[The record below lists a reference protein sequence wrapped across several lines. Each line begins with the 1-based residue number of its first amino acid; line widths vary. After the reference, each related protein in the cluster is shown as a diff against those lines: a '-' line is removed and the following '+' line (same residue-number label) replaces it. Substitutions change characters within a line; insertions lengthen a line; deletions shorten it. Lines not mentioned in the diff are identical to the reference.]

1 MPADF
6 QSLLS
11 PLIRPAGGQET
22 ALSQGDRDI
31 SADTLSDKIT
41 GRPPWADITG
51 NHRPRVAVT
60 GPTDLNWLITVL
72 SGLYHGVDI
81 ALMDDHLPVDDR
93 SAILN
98 TLMPDAVMTS
108 DGAYDLPLDCP
119 IYPTDDVVRGAK
131 KSSNA
136 IDPDPDQRLIFH
148 TSGTTGVPKWVPLTA
163 DNIAHQVRSLDQT
176 GLLPPGA
183 GVANPLPLFHVYP
196 FVIGF
201 FYPLIRQGKV
211 ILPIKRNAAGILQ
224 LIRREDSRILIGVP
238 QLYDKLIHGFL
249 NRLSGVKGGLIN
261 AVMALATRSDWMARF
276 IGKMTKRAKVINLDL
291 VASGGAALKPSVH
304 RQLTALGLDLAAGY
318 GLTETSPLVSWNLP
332 DDHRPGSAGRALP
345 EVSIK
350 IADTGEI
357 LVQGPNVFDGYLS
370 SDRHQSIT
378 EDGYFKTGDRGR
390 LDADGYLWVTG
401 RMDRRIT
408 LPSGKNID
416 PTRVEEVIEE
426 LAQVELAG
434 LILTD
439 QDKLILYVQAA
450 DQADHKPLRAGVKRV
465 LKDFPSHYRP
475 AKVRV
480 LDELPTTTL
489 GKLRRH
495 RLGEQQARD

>member
-1 MPADF
+1 MPNTF
-6 QSLLS
+6 QSLLA
-11 PLIRPAGGQET
+11 PLT
-22 ALSQGDRDI
+22 APQDGHAITLSQGDTDFSGKVLSNKITARPHW
-31 SADTLSDKIT
+31 ADTMDDR
-41 GRPPWADITG
+41 RPSI
-51 NHRPRVAVT
+51 VVT

-72 SGLYHGVDI
+72 SGLYHGLDI

-93 SAILN
+93 SALLD
-98 TLMPDAVMTS
+98 TLCPDVLITS
-108 DGAYDLPLDCP
+108 GGEYDLPLNCP
-119 IYPTDDVVRGAK
+119 VYPTDDVADG
-131 KSSNA
+131 KSSSA
-136 IDPDPDQRLIFH
+136 PLYTDPDQRLIFH

-163 DNIAHQVRSLDQT
+163 DNINHQIRSLDQT
-176 GLLPPGA
+176 GLLPPGT

-196 FVIGF
+196 FVIGC
-201 FYPLIRQGKV
+201 FYPLIRHGKV

-224 LIRREDSRILIGVP
+224 IIRRDDSRILIGVP
-238 QLYDKLIHGFL
+238 QLFDKLIRGFL
-249 NRLSGVKGGLIN
+249 NRLSGLKGKLIHL
-261 AVMALATRSDWMARF
+261 VMVLAAQSNLLARF

-291 VASGGAALKPSVH
+291 VASGGAALKPAVY

-332 DDHRPGSAGRALP
+332 DDHRPGSAGKALP

-370 SDRHQSIT
+370 SGRHQSIT
-378 EDGYFKTGDRGR
+378 EDDYFKTGDRGR

-416 PTRVEEVIEE
+416 PTRVEEQIEE
-426 LAQVELAG
+426 ITQVELAG
-434 LILTD
+434 LILSD
-439 QDKLILYVQAA
+439 QDKLIVYIQAA
-450 DQADHKPLRAGVKRV
+450 DQADHEQLRAAVKKV

-475 AKVRV
+475 AMVRV
-480 LDELPTTTL
+480 VDELPTTTL

-495 RLGEQQARD
+495 RLGENDK